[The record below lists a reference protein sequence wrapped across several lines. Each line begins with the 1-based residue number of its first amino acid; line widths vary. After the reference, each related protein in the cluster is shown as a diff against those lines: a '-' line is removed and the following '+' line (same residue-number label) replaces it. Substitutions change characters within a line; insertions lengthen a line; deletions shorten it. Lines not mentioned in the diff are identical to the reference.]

1 MDNSELANL
10 HDLEEQFDV
19 EIARELVIAYL
30 EDTDTVLD
38 QMHAAIV
45 DRDAAALKSVAHMLK
60 GASRI
65 ITAKKLEHAASEFEE
80 LTSAPNWL
88 VAETKYETLKQV
100 FERTIDYLRLYVK

>member
-1 MDNSELANL
+1 MDNTELAHL

-19 EIARELVIAYL
+19 EIARELVVAYL
-30 EDTDTVLD
+30 EDTETVLD

-65 ITAKKLEHAASEFEE
+65 VTAKQLELAASDFEE
-80 LTSAPNWL
+80 LTTAPNWL
-88 VAETKYETLKQV
+88 TAEAKYETLKQV
-100 FERTIDYLRLYVK
+100 FEQTIDYLRLYVK

>member
-1 MDNSELANL
+1 LDNSQLANL

-19 EIARELVIAYL
+19 EVARELVAAYL

-38 QMHAAIV
+38 QMQVAIV

-65 ITAKKLEHAASEFEE
+65 ITAKKLEHSASELEE
-80 LTSAPNWL
+80 LTTSANWL
-88 VAETKYETLKQV
+88 MAETQYENLKQV
-100 FERTIDYLRLYVK
+100 FDQTIDYLRLYLK